1 MTLLKSR
8 TLRRWSRRGVSA
20 LQKGFTLIEVM
31 IVVAIIGI
39 LAAGG
44 IFIYQDYLVRARIS
58 EALTASAVARTVVV
72 DNATSNT
79 GDFSLGYPPANA
91 TVNLD
96 GISLDSMTGIIT
108 VDLSAKAGGGN
119 LVIVPYTGTEATP
132 VALVAGS
139 TPDGIIR
146 WRCRAAGSSFSLG
159 AAGTALAKYAP
170 AECR

>member
-1 MTLLKSR
+1 MALLKGR
-8 TLRRWSRRGVSA
+8 TLRRRSKRCAGA
-20 LQKGFTLIEVM
+20 LQKGFTVIEVM

-39 LAAGG
+39 LAAGA
-44 IFIYQDYLVRARIS
+44 IFIYQDYLVRARVS
-58 EALTASAVARTVVV
+58 EALSASAVARTAVV

-79 GDFSLGYPPANA
+79 GDFAHGYPPPNA
-91 TVNLD
+91 TVNVD
-96 GISLDSMTGIIT
+96 GITLDSTTGIIT
-108 VDLSAKAGGGN
+108 VELSAKAGGGN
-119 LVIVPYTGTEATP
+119 LVIIPYTGTEATP

-159 AAGTALAKYAP
+159 TAGTALAKYAP